1 MGNAINL
8 QSVFITDLVGIAIL
22 VIILAAKGWNLPAR
36 KDESRII
43 VSLLLVSILNCIA
56 DIYVFYFDGKPGQ
69 LYFLILI
76 IATHICI
83 FTT

>member
-1 MGNAINL
+1 MVSFMENAINL

-43 VSLLLVSILNCIA
+43 VSLLLVSILNCISLR
-56 DIYVFYFDGKPGQ
+56 FD
-69 LYFLILI
+69 F
-76 IATHICI
+76 
-83 FTT
+83 F